1 MIVAFGSRKASPGVT
16 TLTTMLAAYW
26 QEPDALRL
34 IVEADPSGGTIAAR
48 WKSAHD
54 LSWDPGLVAM
64 SANRGRLD
72 AAALH
77 TTSQPLA
84 EGLRVAAAPPSPHQV
99 TAALSSMGEKA
110 AASLA
115 GAAEVRAFV
124 DCGRLHAGSPAMS
137 IARRAALTVLLC
149 RPTLEEIH
157 TLMPGVAELR
167 DAGCALGLVVVGDG
181 PYHPTEIADKA
192 NIELLGHVPND
203 PRAATAWNDHGLA
216 AGRQVRRSLLAR
228 TVSDL
233 AVLIAERC
241 AHVMVP
247 DALLAKTEQ
256 APPMPIPPPLPMP
269 EPVGFA
275 ALVGNHTP
283 PSLNDAALLNGAST
297 NGVGHG

>member
-16 TLTTMLAAYW
+16 TLTSMLAAYW
-26 QEPDALRL
+26 SELDVLRL

-48 WKSAHD
+48 WCAAHD

-64 SANRGRLD
+64 SAHRGRLG
-72 AAALH
+72 AAALQ

-84 EGLRVAAAPPSPHQV
+84 TGLRVAAAPPSPQQV
-99 TAALSSMGEKA
+99 TAALVSMGEKA

-115 GAAEVRAFV
+115 GAPEVRAFV
-124 DCGRLHAGSPAMS
+124 DCGRLTAGSAAMP

-157 TLMPGVAELR
+157 TLMPGVTELR
-167 DAGCALGLVVVGDG
+167 DAGCTLGLLVVGDG

-192 NIELLGHVPND
+192 GIELLGHLPND
-203 PRAATAWNDHGLA
+203 PRAAADWDNDGLN
-216 AGRQVRRSLLAR
+216 AGRHVRRSLLAR

-233 AVLIAERC
+233 GVLIAARC

-247 DALLAKTEQ
+247 DALLTETAQ
-256 APPMPIPPPLPMP
+256 VTTIPAPPSPPTS

-275 ALVGNHTP
+275 ALLADHTADD
-283 PSLNDAALLNGAST
+283 LAHLNGVST
-297 NGVGHG
+297 NGVSHE